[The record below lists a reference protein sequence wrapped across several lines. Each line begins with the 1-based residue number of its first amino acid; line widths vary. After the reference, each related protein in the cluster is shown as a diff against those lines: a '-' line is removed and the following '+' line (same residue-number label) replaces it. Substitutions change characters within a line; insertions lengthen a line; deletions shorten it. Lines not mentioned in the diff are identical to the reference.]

1 MATTKIWPVH
11 DSLKRLV
18 DYAGNPEKTEYS
30 DLRNTLHYAGNK
42 EKTENFYFVSGIN
55 CDADKAYEQMVH
67 VKKHFGKMHGN
78 VAYHGYQS
86 FRPGEVTP
94 QQCHEI
100 GLKLAR
106 QLWGERYQVLVA
118 THLDKDHLHNH
129 LLINSVSYVDG
140 KKFNDNKKAYYDM
153 RDASDRLCREYGLS
167 VIEKPRGQT
176 PRSIYFAE
184 KNGEPTK
191 YNLMRDALDKAMNSA
206 RTPEQFEKVLR
217 SLGYEFNYNPS
228 RKYAT
233 IKLIGSKKAVRLYR
247 LGEKYDI
254 PEINRRLDMNYR
266 YGIGSPFRNY
276 CSRLAKSHSA
286 PAIRIRVRQR
296 ATRRIGGLKG
306 LYYHYCYLLGYL
318 PRGTKRKPLSPEM
331 REAWRRLDRTSQQI
345 RLISKYG
352 FKNLDDVT
360 SFISRT
366 YSVME
371 SIKADRNRIYNRLRR
386 CNDPETESQLKSQ
399 RDECTA
405 KLAALRKE
413 LKTAEHILEDNPK
426 IREEISKEQQMKPLQ
441 QEIIKSEIKKRE
453 RERCR

>member
-247 LGEKYDI
+247 LGEKYDL

-276 CSRLAKSHSA
+276 CSRLAKNHSA
-286 PAIRIRVRQR
+286 PALRIKVRQR
-296 ATRRIGGLKG
+296 ATRKIGGLRG
-306 LYYHYCYLLGYL
+306 LYYHYCYLL
-318 PRGTKRKPLSPEM
+318 
-331 REAWRRLDRTSQQI
+331 
-345 RLISKYG
+345 
-352 FKNLDDVT
+352 
-360 SFISRT
+360 
-366 YSVME
+366 
-371 SIKADRNRIYNRLRR
+371 
-386 CNDPETESQLKSQ
+386 
-399 RDECTA
+399 
-405 KLAALRKE
+405 
-413 LKTAEHILEDNPK
+413 
-426 IREEISKEQQMKPLQ
+426 
-441 QEIIKSEIKKRE
+441 
-453 RERCR
+453 